1 MILAVRTYS
10 HAYCAHLLTR
20 FVTPRRKTLRKHE
33 FLLHFIDS
41 DPSRVFYEMRR
52 ISNLLISEN
61 TIKPKVL
68 AAKASV

>member
-1 MILAVRTYS
+1 MILAWLIHL
-10 HAYCAHLLTR
+10 HAVVDTFPR

-33 FLLHFIDS
+33 FLLHFSDS

-52 ISNLLISEN
+52 VWNLLISEN
-61 TIKPKVL
+61 TIQPNVL